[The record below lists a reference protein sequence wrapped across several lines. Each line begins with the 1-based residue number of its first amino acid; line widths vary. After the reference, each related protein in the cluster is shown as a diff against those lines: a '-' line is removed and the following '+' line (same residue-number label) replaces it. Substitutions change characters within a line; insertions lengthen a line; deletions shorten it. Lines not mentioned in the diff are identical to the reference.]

1 MGNMLDLNNFCIG
14 FSLILAQSARHFYSI
29 YRHQR
34 VVQLTHTRIHTHTR
48 SGQSHQIVHPLP
60 QPTLPLVC
68 TIIFL
73 SEPSSSQ
80 SPCSPHSHFTP
91 TELIR
96 GGGYSCMPAEYT
108 L

>member
-1 MGNMLDLNNFCIG
+1 MLQVKKNLIYFRNNLLSVF
-14 FSLILAQSARHFYSI
+14 
-29 YRHQR
+29 
-34 VVQLTHTRIHTHTR
+34 LTHIAFSVKSLQKQIVIDTFVHAQNR
-48 SGQSHQIVHPLP
+48 QPHQIVHPLS
-60 QPTLPLVC
+60 QPDPLLLY

-80 SPCSPHSHFTP
+80 SPCSSHSHFPP

-96 GGGYSCMPAEYT
+96 GGGHSSMLAEYT